1 MTKETTNN
9 KELLHRATIAYYAMD
24 DPILT
29 DDDYDRL
36 FTQEYGDTKT
46 PFELYQSIFSG
57 DGRKRP
63 LDKPMLSLSKA
74 RNSAEVNSWLSKM
87 GQEATISLSPKYD
100 GLACLINMSNGE
112 VLSATTRG
120 NGSVGEDVTY
130 AVSHIP
136 GVQEL
141 PEGLNQVEVCMSS
154 ENMVLLNEKDGTS
167 YAHPRNAAAGV
178 LRLST
183 SRVKDKASYLSV
195 HRHFDSQAFGVSAT
209 VNADD
214 DIEAVMEDYR
224 DTILAKMTETGQS
237 ILLDG
242 VVLFAHSNNQL
253 MVELGDD
260 GARPRY
266 AVAWK
271 FPNSAKVANIVD
283 VIWQVGRTKN
293 TPVALFAPPVEFDGV
308 LVARASLHNQDQINR
323 LGVHIGD
330 QVELV
335 RSNEV
340 IPYITKVHRQGE
352 NRTPIPAEPDS
363 VTVSTEIQLRHILT
377 VLDVRGAGDTTVND
391 IAAWIDK
398 NYKLTD
404 DLTSEIISIL
414 ADMVNKG
421 SSVFSEAVNSFAEKS
436 ATTFVNELEKKMK
449 STDMIHWFATAG
461 IPGLG
466 RRMMKKLFDHY
477 GNANDIIKVLH
488 SKEDITVEGFGSER
502 VNALRNHVDSLS
514 KITSV
519 VTEKVNPS
527 PEFLDAS
534 SVDDSDTEEEEEVSV
549 TGTAVITGK
558 IEGWS
563 RKQIEGALSEH
574 GWELGSSVSGSTN
587 VLFNAS
593 GRESTKTKSAE
604 KKGVPVVSVE
614 TIEDVIEWTTSK
626 H

>member
-1 MTKETTNN
+1 MTKEKNEN
-9 KELLHRATIAYYAMD
+9 KELLHRATIAYYAMN
-24 DPILT
+24 DPIMS
-29 DDDYDRL
+29 DEDYDTL
-36 FTQEYGDTKT
+36 FDQEYGDKT
-46 PFELYQSIFSG
+46 SPFELYQSIFAG

-63 LDKPMLSLSKA
+63 LQKPMLSLGKA
-74 RNSAEVNSWLSKM
+74 RTREEVLSWISKV
-87 GQEATISLSPKYD
+87 GSEATVSLSPKYD
-100 GLACLINMSNGE
+100 GLACLIDMKDGE
-112 VLSATTRG
+112 VLSAITRG

-136 GVQEL
+136 GVDKL
-141 PEGLNQVEVCMSS
+141 PDGLHQVEVCMSA
-154 ENMVLLNEKDGTS
+154 ENMALLNERDGS
-167 YAHPRNAAAGV
+167 DYAHPRNAAAGV
-178 LRLST
+178 LRLS
-183 SRVKDKASYLSV
+183 SQVVKNKAMYLSI
-195 HRHFDSQAFGVSAT
+195 HRHFDAHAFDITRTISPDDEIESVMEEYR
-209 VNADD
+209 D
-214 DIEAVMEDYR
+214 DILM
-224 DTILAKMTETGQS
+224 KMTETGQS

-242 VVLFAHSNNQL
+242 IVLFAHDGHGAL
-253 MVELGDD
+253 LTEMGDD

-271 FPNSAKVANIVD
+271 FPNSAQVANVVD

-293 TPVALFAPPVEFDGV
+293 TPVALFSPPVEFDGAV
-308 LVARASLHNQDQINR
+308 VARASLHNQDQINR

-363 VTVSTEIQLRHILT
+363 SVVSTEIQLRHILT

-391 IAAWIDK
+391 IATWIDK

-404 DLTSEIISIL
+404 DLTSSVISAL
-414 ADMVNKG
+414 SDMVNKG
-421 SSVFSEAVNSFAEKS
+421 PSVFSEAVNSFAEKS

-449 STDMIHWFATAG
+449 STNMIYWFATAG

-477 GNANDIIKVLH
+477 GNANDIIKVLR
-488 SKEDITVEGFGSER
+488 SKEDITVEGFGPER
-502 VNALRNHVDSLS
+502 INALRNHVDSLE

-534 SVDDSDTEEEEEVSV
+534 SVDDSDTEEEVST

-593 GRESTKTKSAE
+593 GRESTKTKSAD

-614 TIEDVIEWTTSK
+614 TIEDVIGWITTK